1 MFNALSLTCSAPSS
15 GSVGI
20 SRGGEA
26 ASGGSPVP
34 LLADGQPSTIT
45 HPDPS
50 RYLRGRRGA
59 RRPRRPRSPPFPA
72 LRGPGAAS
80 FLKCGQVAVAGSPLA
95 LPGAAHCSKQVVCSW
110 LMVQIFCP
118 ELSHAAPAYMYL
130 KKKMLSWFQTL
141 DTEAGRERAP
151 ALLAACMQHA
161 GLCWGPLPAHNP
173 EESSTRNQTQHPPQ
187 PGFTVS
193 LHSDIRILCNHLWI
207 TPLLRRIN
215 TAPGLCQS

>member
-20 SRGGEA
+20 SRRGEA

-34 LLADGQPSTIT
+34 LLADRQPSTIT

-72 LRGPGAAS
+72 LRGPGAAG

-95 LPGAAHCSKQVVCSW
+95 LPGAAHCSKHIVCSW

-130 KKKMLSWFQTL
+130 KKKNAVMVSDLRHRSWKGTCSCI
-141 DTEAGRERAP
+141 ASCVH
-151 ALLAACMQHA
+151 AACRPV
-161 GLCWGPLPAHNP
+161 LGPSPC
-173 EESSTRNQTQHPPQ
+173 T
-187 PGFTVS
+187 
-193 LHSDIRILCNHLWI
+193 
-207 TPLLRRIN
+207 
-215 TAPGLCQS
+215 